1 MYYYLQSVG
10 CLSMG
15 AVSITLACTFK
26 EVSKIRH
33 QNLHIHKYP
42 ERKNLAQL
50 EQKKNNKIKYIHM
63 VATEK
68 LNVLCSL

>member
-1 MYYYLQSVG
+1 
-10 CLSMG
+10 MG

-42 ERKNLAQL
+42 ERKILAQS
-50 EQKKNNKIKYIHM
+50 EQKKNNKYIHM